1 MGSSISTEGEKTMR
15 ESTLAILLLS
25 LGCLLSMAY
34 GGAENLTPVTAKLS
48 STSFPHF
55 AATVC
60 IDGELKARHKLCHSK
75 KEDAPWFALDFGE
88 DTQVSVEKVLLYNRH
103 DGSFERTKN
112 VEIRISNELPKN
124 GKTMATC
131 GEALGPFKGPATKGQ
146 INEIDSGSGWE
157 KKTGRY
163 LIVQMKGT
171 HINLHEVEAV
181 GISYVANSKDAEKLT
196 PVTAKLS
203 STSFPHFAATVCIDG
218 ELKARH
224 KLCHSKKEDAPWF
237 ALDFGEDTQVSVEKV
252 LIYNRHDGSFERTKN
267 VEIRISNELPKNGKT
282 MATCG

>member
-88 DTQVSVEKVLLYNRH
+88 DTQVSVEKVL
-103 DGSFERTKN
+103 
-112 VEIRISNELPKN
+112 
-124 GKTMATC
+124 
-131 GEALGPFKGPATKGQ
+131 
-146 INEIDSGSGWE
+146 
-157 KKTGRY
+157 
-163 LIVQMKGT
+163 
-171 HINLHEVEAV
+171 
-181 GISYVANSKDAEKLT
+181 
-196 PVTAKLS
+196 
-203 STSFPHFAATVCIDG
+203 
-218 ELKARH
+218 
-224 KLCHSKKEDAPWF
+224 
-237 ALDFGEDTQVSVEKV
+237 
-252 LIYNRHDGSFERTKN
+252 IYNRHDGSFERTKN
-267 VEIRISNELPKNGKT
+267 VEIRISNELPKKRKNNGNVWR
-282 MATCG
+282 GSGH